1 VLIFALY
8 KAVPQDIAK
17 VATVGGILKREEA
30 QLVINPHDVQAVEA
44 AEYFRRLVGGKV
56 ISLSM
61 GPHQRVIPIANTLFN
76 YEVWGVDEAYI
87 LSDRRMAGADTRATA
102 YTLSLG
108 IKKIIG
114 FHEEAVSSLIGA
126 LEENKSVED
135 IVKLANDLYQKNL
148 IPNKIYS
155 DKPSIKDL
163 SLVNKFAK
171 GEISRRDL
179 VNELEKYKESL
190 RRDLILF
197 LGMKA
202 VDGETGNTGPQLSQA
217 LSEALGIPVT
227 HATYVTNFSYD
238 FDKRVIRVVRKMGR
252 VIQEIEMELPTLLTM
267 RPEYEAP
274 PITITRRREALLESF
289 RGKVHDI
296 RILNAD
302 DIGADLR
309 AIGLI
314 GSPTQVGPTIEMRR
328 VVIKK
333 IIGRS
338 LKILSNIDKI
348 KIGDKEYGPYKK
360 GDIVTDPPKEL
371 VDVLVPKNLA
381 KIYNYD
387 DLAEEIINILT
398 RESKIKVQ
406 IYGPI
411 P

>member
-348 KIGDKEYGPYKK
+348 KIGDKEYGP
-360 GDIVTDPPKEL
+360 KEL